1 MKMKTPELLDRIA
14 ASTGCPPAV
23 AADQL
28 DQLVTNLVAKLRR
41 GKRVIIPGLG
51 TIRPAKVEPK

>member
-1 MKMKTPELLDRIA
+1 MKTPELLDRIA

-28 DQLVTNLVAKLRR
+28 DQLVTSLIAKLRR
-41 GKRVIIPGLG
+41 GKQVKIPGLG
-51 TIRPAKVEPK
+51 TIRPAKQDAK

>member
-51 TIRPAKVEPK
+51 TLRPAKVEAK

>member
-1 MKMKTPELLDRIA
+1 MKTPELLDRIA

-28 DQLVTNLVAKLRR
+28 DQLVTSFIAKLRR
-41 GKRVIIPGLG
+41 GKRIKIPGLG
-51 TIRPAKVEPK
+51 TIRPIKEDAK

>member
-1 MKMKTPELLDRIA
+1 MNMKTPELLDRIA

-28 DQLVTNLVAKLRR
+28 DQLVTNLLAKLRR
-41 GKRVIIPGLG
+41 GKRVNIPGLG
-51 TIRPAKVEPK
+51 TIRPTKERAK